1 MHRKHLPLLRKFS
14 KTPIIPRTPENDVSF
29 APLVE
34 WGVIYPTLG
43 HGWKLSEKGQMALE
57 DDAVRAADGDRAV

>member
-1 MHRKHLPLLRKFS
+1 MYRKYLPLLRKS
-14 KTPIIPRTPENDVSF
+14 SRTRIIQRTPENDVSF

-43 HGWKLSEKGQMALE
+43 HGWKLNEKGQMALN
-57 DDAVRAADGDRAV
+57 DDTTREVDGDTAV

>member
-1 MHRKHLPLLRKFS
+1 MHRKYLPLLRKFS
-14 KTPIIPRTPENDVSF
+14 KTRIIQRTPENDVSF

-43 HGWKLSEKGQMALE
+43 HGWRLSEKGQMALD
-57 DDAVRAADGDRAV
+57 DDAIRAAGGDTAV

>member
-1 MHRKHLPLLRKFS
+1 MHRRYLPLLRKFS
-14 KTPIIPRTPENDVSF
+14 KTRIIRRTPENDVSF

-43 HGWKLSEKGQMALE
+43 HDWKLSEKGQMALD
-57 DDAVRAADGDRAV
+57 DDAMRAADGDTAV

>member
-1 MHRKHLPLLRKFS
+1 MHRKYLPLLRKFS
-14 KTPIIPRTPENDVSF
+14 KTQIIPRTPENNVSF

-34 WGVIYPTLG
+34 CGVIYPTLG

-57 DDAVRAADGDRAV
+57 DDAMRAADGDTAV